1 MESVPH
7 IVYYLTRTVVKLLE
21 VIKIDFEL
29 NNKEPIYLQI
39 MNYIKRKIISGELGM
54 GEKLLSVRE
63 LASELTV
70 NPNTIQRVYSELENE
85 GLIFTKRGLG
95 KYVTEDIAIVKKLKR
110 ESAEEVLNTFLKF
123 MKELGIS
130 KEEVVELINNK
141 YEKVN

>member
-1 MESVPH
+1 M
-7 IVYYLTRTVVKLLE
+7 
-21 VIKIDFEL
+21 IKINLEL

-39 MNYIKRKIISGELGM
+39 MNYIKKKIIVGEISM

-70 NPNTIQRVYSELENE
+70 NPNTIQRVYAELENE

-95 KYVTEDIAIVKKLKR
+95 KYVTEDFSVVKKLKR
-110 ESAEEVLNTFLKF
+110 ESAEEVLNTFLRT
-123 MKELGIS
+123 MKELGMS
-130 KEEVVELINNK
+130 KEEVMELVNNK